1 MTESITKKE
10 SAVVVG
16 LITPEQSVDKS
27 REYLDELEFLA
38 DTAGAV
44 VKKRFVQ
51 RLPYPDPK
59 TFVGKGKLK
68 EIFNYVT
75 DNHIDI
81 IIFDD
86 ELSASQLRNLS
97 MELPCKILDRNNLI
111 LDIFARRARTADAIT
126 QVELAQYE
134 YMLPRLTRMWTHLEK
149 QRGGIGLRGPGEK
162 EIETDRR
169 LIRKRIALL
178 KSQLEQIDQIKQTQR
193 KSRSSLVRVA
203 LVGYTNVGKSTI
215 MNLLSKSSVFAEDKL
230 FATLDTT
237 VRRVVIDQTPFLLSD
252 TVGFIRKLPPSL
264 IESFK
269 STLDEVREAD
279 ILLHV
284 ADVSHPAL
292 EEQIDVVKQ
301 TLMEIGAAEK
311 IMITLLNKADLLT
324 QQTSFGFI
332 SNSFPRWIIDN
343 NQPCLL
349 ISATKQ
355 QGTQD
360 LKDMLVEEVRCIY
373 RHRYPYK
380 TRYDDL

>member
-16 LITPEQSVDKS
+16 LITPEQSIDKS

-284 ADVSHPAL
+284 ADVSHPAI

-311 IMITLLNKADLLT
+311 IMITLLNKADLLA
-324 QQTSFGFI
+324 QQTSFGVI